1 MVYRPHEDGRVLL
14 KCVAVY
20 IYIYIYIY
28 RGCIVVYVGCAYVG
42 LVNEQLVTTYGM
54 NNVII
59 GGNSSD
65 QILILLN
72 IMLQCG

>member
-1 MVYRPHEDGRVLL
+1 M
-14 KCVAVY
+14 
-20 IYIYIYIY
+20 
-28 RGCIVVYVGCAYVG
+28 YVRCAYVG
-42 LVNEQLVTTYGM
+42 LINEKLVTTYGM

-72 IMLQCG
+72 IMIQC